1 MNFLKANPLET
12 LKNVSTVGPIE
23 KFTRNITK
31 LSKEGFTNV
40 SQEEMNQVYR
50 DMLMLVFY
58 VVLIAYCV
66 MDVNERGLGVG
77 GYVIAIFFPHIYII
91 FVFLKDLLDSAKQNT
106 QATGQNTQ
114 VLNKYTLDNDNF
126 SETSE
131 MILGQTPN

>member
-77 GYVIAIFFPHIYII
+77 GYVIAVFFPHIYII
-91 FVFLKDLLDSAKQNT
+91 FVFLKDLLDSAAVKTKQSS
-106 QATGQNTQ
+106 
-114 VLNKYTLDNDNF
+114 NKYTLDTDNF

>member
-77 GYVIAIFFPHIYII
+77 GYVIAVFFPHIYIV
-91 FVFLKDLLDSAKQNT
+91 FVFLKDLLDTAKNT
-106 QATGQNTQ
+106 QGQNTE
-114 VLNKYTLDNDNF
+114 VLNKYTLDTDNF